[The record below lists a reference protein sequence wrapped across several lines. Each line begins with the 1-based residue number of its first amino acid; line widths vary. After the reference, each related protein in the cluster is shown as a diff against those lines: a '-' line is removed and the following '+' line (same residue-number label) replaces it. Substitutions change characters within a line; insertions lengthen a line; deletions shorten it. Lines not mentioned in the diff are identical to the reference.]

1 MANSKRGRDR
11 RELKVGRVIVNLD
24 REDYEFVD
32 RIGRDALFTT
42 GKRLTNNKI
51 LETFVSVMRDIM
63 RELDIDGKGLYSK
76 EGLKKRILVMLGINK
91 DRRKYPRFK
100 KEVKILWRKLDSM
113 KGYEGVETTDIS
125 EGGFRIRLD
134 KEHNVGEFIE
144 FTIMDPNEPSNPI
157 RAFGSVVWIR
167 KREDNKGIDA
177 GMRLNYVPE
186 KDRSRFKS
194 LFDESS
200 AIFLRSHQSN

>member
-200 AIFLRSHQSN
+200 AIFLRSH